1 VAKPDRGG
9 AARLMERMGLEDLG
23 RVSRWVL
30 IASLVGLAAGLAAV
44 VFERMIHLVRHYALE
59 GSAPVAGEGVYLMGW
74 RTLLVLG
81 VPAAG
86 AFIAAWIGLRLAPD
100 AAGHGTEQVIETF
113 HAREGRVRKR
123 AVMVKAVTS
132 ALTIGSGGSGGQEG
146 PITHIGGGVGSAIA
160 DAFRLPHRDRR
171 LFFITGASAGV
182 GALFCAPLG
191 GALFG
196 PEVLYRK
203 PEFEGEAII
212 PCIIASIV
220 AFTVRTTLTGES
232 RVVAIA
238 SDVRDRLV
246 FDDWRH
252 LLPYLA
258 LGLACALVSLIYT
271 RTFHAVHDGFDRMRF
286 LTKPQRAGLGG
297 LLLGILALAIMPFTQ
312 GQGVFFGGYG
322 LMSGAI
328 ASDITLSALVI
339 LTFAKIL
346 ATSLTIGS
354 GGSGGMFAPSMAI
367 GAVLGAA
374 VGHAAQRLLP
384 GLELEP
390 ACFAFVGMGGFFA
403 GVAKT
408 PIAAI
413 IIVSE
418 MTGSYGLLAP
428 LMLVSVLHMLLAQK
442 WTLYN
447 TQVPGLVDSPAHAGE
462 FVVDVLDGM
471 RVRDLLDRFSKPTLV
486 SENTT
491 LRKALE
497 IVSASRSTYFP
508 VVDRERRLVGIF
520 GLTDIRRI
528 FQEEGVADLVIVRD
542 FMVEDVVTITAEDT
556 LNVALHRLNDRMIA
570 QLPVVDADDPRKVLG
585 MLSRNNLGAAYH
597 QKLRE
602 LRRVGTA

>member
-1 VAKPDRGG
+1 
-9 AARLMERMGLEDLG
+9 
-23 RVSRWVL
+23 
-30 IASLVGLAAGLAAV
+30 
-44 VFERMIHLVRHYALE
+44 
-59 GSAPVAGEGVYLMGW
+59 
-74 RTLLVLG
+74 
-81 VPAAG
+81 
-86 AFIAAWIGLRLAPD
+86 
-100 AAGHGTEQVIETF
+100 
-113 HAREGRVRKR
+113 
-123 AVMVKAVTS
+123 
-132 ALTIGSGGSGGQEG
+132 
-146 PITHIGGGVGSAIA
+146 
-160 DAFRLPHRDRR
+160 
-171 LFFITGASAGV
+171 
-182 GALFCAPLG
+182 
-191 GALFG
+191 
-196 PEVLYRK
+196 
-203 PEFEGEAII
+203 
-212 PCIIASIV
+212 
-220 AFTVRTTLTGES
+220 
-232 RVVAIA
+232 
-238 SDVRDRLV
+238 
-246 FDDWRH
+246 
-252 LLPYLA
+252 
-258 LGLACALVSLIYT
+258 
-271 RTFHAVHDGFDRMRF
+271 
-286 LTKPQRAGLGG
+286 
-297 LLLGILALAIMPFTQ
+297 MPFTQ

-354 GGSGGMFAPSMAI
+354 GGSGGMLAPSMAI